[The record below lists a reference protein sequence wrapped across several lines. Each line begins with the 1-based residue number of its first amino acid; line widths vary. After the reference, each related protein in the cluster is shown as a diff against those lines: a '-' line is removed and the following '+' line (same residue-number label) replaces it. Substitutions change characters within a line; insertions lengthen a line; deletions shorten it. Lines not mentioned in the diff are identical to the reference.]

1 MWHRPAPTAPET
13 APETEEVV
21 EETPATEA
29 PEAEESVKTEDN
41 KVAEETVTDKEDEAF
56 DALKKA
62 NEKIAI
68 YSSKNLHWLKVGQLK
83 PGYNIV
89 TKEASEKWLTRKQV
103 RIATPEELASYYG
116 K

>member
-1 MWHRPAPTAPET
+1 MTIEELVGKTVFELKSYAKKNNINLDGATTKLQILETIGSFIPDPKKDVFEPE
-13 APETEEVV
+13 
-21 EETPATEA
+21 
-29 PEAEESVKTEDN
+29 
-41 KVAEETVTDKEDEAF
+41 
-56 DALKKA
+56 KA

>member
-1 MWHRPAPTAPET
+1 MTIEELVGKTVFELKSYAKKNNINLDGATTKLQILET
-13 APETEEVV
+13 IGSFIPDPNKEIIE
-21 EETPATEA
+21 P
-29 PEAEESVKTEDN
+29 SKTSE
-41 KVAEETVTDKEDEAF
+41 KV
-56 DALKKA
+56 
-62 NEKIAI
+62 AI

-103 RIATPEELASYYG
+103 RIATPEELANYYG

>member
-1 MWHRPAPTAPET
+1 MTIEELVGKTVFELKSYAKKNNINLDGATTKLEILET
-13 APETEEVV
+13 IGSFIPDPKKEVI
-21 EETPATEA
+21 EPG
-29 PEAEESVKTEDN
+29 KTS
-41 KVAEETVTDKEDEAF
+41 
-56 DALKKA
+56 
-62 NEKIAI
+62 EKIAI

>member
-1 MWHRPAPTAPET
+1 MITIEELVTKTVFELKSYAKKNNINLDGATTKMQILET
-13 APETEEVV
+13 KGSFIPDPNKEIIE
-21 EETPATEA
+21 P
-29 PEAEESVKTEDN
+29 SKT
-41 KVAEETVTDKEDEAF
+41 
-56 DALKKA
+56 

-68 YSSKNLHWLKVGQLK
+68 HSSKSLYWVKVGPLT

-103 RIATPEELASYYG
+103 RLATPEELVSYYG

>member
-1 MWHRPAPTAPET
+1 MMITIEELVTKTVFELKSYAKKNNINLYGATTKMQILET
-13 APETEEVV
+13 IGSFIPDPNKEIIE
-21 EETPATEA
+21 P
-29 PEAEESVKTEDN
+29 SKT
-41 KVAEETVTDKEDEAF
+41 
-56 DALKKA
+56 

-68 YSSKNLHWLKVGQLK
+68 HSSKSLYWVKVGQLT

-103 RIATPEELASYYG
+103 RLATPEELASYYG

>member
-1 MWHRPAPTAPET
+1 MTIEELVGKTVFELKSYAKKNNINLDGATTKLQILET
-13 APETEEVV
+13 IGSFIPDPNKEIIE
-21 EETPATEA
+21 P
-29 PEAEESVKTEDN
+29 SKTSE
-41 KVAEETVTDKEDEAF
+41 KV
-56 DALKKA
+56 
-62 NEKIAI
+62 AI

-103 RIATPEELASYYG
+103 RLATPEELASYYG

>member
-1 MWHRPAPTAPET
+1 MMITIEELVTKTVFELKSYAKKNNINLYGATTKMQILET
-13 APETEEVV
+13 IGSFIPDPNKEVI
-21 EETPATEA
+21 
-29 PEAEESVKTEDN
+29 ESSKT
-41 KVAEETVTDKEDEAF
+41 
-56 DALKKA
+56 

-68 YSSKNLHWLKVGQLK
+68 HSSKSLYWVKVGQLT

-103 RIATPEELASYYG
+103 RLATPEELANYYG

>member
-1 MWHRPAPTAPET
+1 MTIEELVGKTVFELKSYAKKNNINLDGATTKLEILET
-13 APETEEVV
+13 IGSFIPDPNKEVV
-21 EETPATEA
+21 EP
-29 PEAEESVKTEDN
+29 SKTS
-41 KVAEETVTDKEDEAF
+41 
-56 DALKKA
+56 
-62 NEKIAI
+62 EKIAL

-103 RIATPEELASYYG
+103 RLATPEELASYYG

>member
-1 MWHRPAPTAPET
+1 MTIEELVGKTVFELKSYAKKNNINLDGATTKLQILET
-13 APETEEVV
+13 IGSFIPDPKKDVV
-21 EETPATEA
+21 E
-29 PEAEESVKTEDN
+29 PE
-41 KVAEETVTDKEDEAF
+41 
-56 DALKKA
+56 KA